1 MSGGLTSAS
10 FGTMRRGCL
19 RCCAVSVL
27 AVIAVGTTTP
37 THAAPPAETGV
48 IAERPPVMITERQ
61 PHHAVRMLGALQE
74 RIAHGDEAAVPLQQ
88 AVVLEI
94 TQELKSYP
102 PEVWT
107 SVRNR
112 QALIKF
118 ALSGGDP
125 TLLQLVLS
133 RKLFAEGEV
142 VIAQAALAYA
152 LGNRSVTLR
161 LLDKVDV
168 YDLPPSLA
176 GHLALVKAIVVANT
190 DLARVVRLCDDAR
203 LLSPGTLVEETA
215 LRLAIEA
222 TITQGDQA
230 KFEAIAL
237 RYFRRFPRSPFL
249 SAVIRPVARAI
260 AEGGYS
266 ERPEGAR
273 WVHAIVQYLDPNKL
287 VVFYTAVAEASLQS
301 SRLATT
307 IHAARMAQKYA
318 RKGSTEES
326 WALAYEGSALVI
338 GADRKQGLARLA
350 AAQSIGGNTAVRELI
365 DAARSVATLIE
376 QPPPILP
383 ATEAALAAAPAPA
396 MVAPL
401 RAGLPAEGPSPA
413 IAPAPAGAA
422 VPTLAAS
429 PTPLRAPTPAPSSA
443 GGTPAAVNAL
453 ARIAQVDKLLKDID
467 E

>member
-1 MSGGLTSAS
+1 MSAGRTSSGVLA
-10 FGTMRRGCL
+10 GRCGRLWGCAL
-19 RCCAVSVL
+19 SVL
-27 AVIAVGTTTP
+27 ATIASAGPSP
-37 THAAPPAETGV
+37 TRAAPPVESSV

-94 TQELKSYP
+94 AQELQAFP
-102 PEVWT
+102 LEAWT

-112 QALIKF
+112 QALIKY

-125 TLLQLVLS
+125 TLLQMVLG
-133 RKLFAEGEV
+133 RKLFAEAEIP
-142 VIAQAALAYA
+142 IAQAALAYA
-152 LGNRSVTLR
+152 QGNRSVVLR

-176 GHLALVKAIVVANT
+176 GHVALVKAIVVANT

-222 TITQGDQA
+222 TITQGDRT
-230 KFEAIAL
+230 KFEALAL

-249 SAVIRPVARAI
+249 AAVIRPVASAI
-260 AEGGYS
+260 ADGGYS
-266 ERPEGAR
+266 ERPDGAR
-273 WVHAIVQYLDPNKL
+273 WVHGVVQYLDPNKL
-287 VVFYTAVAEASLQS
+287 VAFYTALAEAGLRASK
-301 SRLATT
+301 LATT

-326 WALAYEGSALVI
+326 WALAYEGGALVI
-338 GADRKQGLARLA
+338 GSDRQQGLARLA
-350 AAQSIGGNTAVRELI
+350 AAQSIAGNTSVHELI
-365 DAARSVATLIE
+365 DAARAVATLI
-376 QPPPILP
+376 QMPPPSLP
-383 ATEAALAAAPAPA
+383 PASLPVTEAPPAAAEMAPLRGALPVADPSPARAPARAPPAAPAP
-396 MVAPL
+396 
-401 RAGLPAEGPSPA
+401 SPA
-413 IAPAPAGAA
+413 
-422 VPTLAAS
+422 PTFV
-429 PTPLRAPTPAPSSA
+429 

-453 ARIAQVDKLLKDID
+453 ARIAHVDKLLKDTD

>member
-1 MSGGLTSAS
+1 MRGGWTSTGVHA
-10 FGTMRRGCL
+10 GRRGL
-19 RCCAVSVL
+19 LWGLAVSVL
-27 AVIAVGTTTP
+27 AAIAVGGATP
-37 THAAPPAETGV
+37 TRAAPPAETSV

-88 AVVLEI
+88 AIVLEI
-94 TQELKSYP
+94 AQELTTFP

-125 TLLQLVLS
+125 TLLQMVLS

-142 VIAQAALAYA
+142 AVAQAALAYA
-152 LGNRSVTLR
+152 QGNRSVTLR

-168 YDLPPSLA
+168 YELPPSLA
-176 GHLALVKAIVVANT
+176 GHVALVKAIVVANT

-249 SAVIRPVARAI
+249 SAVVRPVARAI

-266 ERPEGAR
+266 ERPDGAR
-273 WVHAIVQYLDPNKL
+273 WVHAVVQYLDPNKL
-287 VVFYTAVAEASLQS
+287 VVFYTALAEAGLRS

-318 RKGSTEES
+318 RKGSADES

-338 GADRKQGLARLA
+338 GSDRAQGLARLA
-350 AAQSIGGNTAVRELI
+350 AAQSIGGNTSVQELI
-365 DAARSVATLIE
+365 DAARSVAKLIE
-376 QPPPILP
+376 LPPAMLP
-383 ATEAALAAAPAPA
+383 ATEAALAAVPAPA
-396 MVAPL
+396 ETAPL
-401 RAGLPAEGPSPA
+401 RAGLPAENPRPA
-413 IAPAPAGAA
+413 TAPESAGAA

-429 PTPLRAPTPAPSSA
+429 PIPTPTPAPSSA

-453 ARIAQVDKLLKDID
+453 ARIAHVDKLLKDTD

>member
-1 MSGGLTSAS
+1 MSGRSPSSAVLAR
-10 FGTMRRGCL
+10 RRGL
-19 RCCAVSVL
+19 LSGCAASAL
-27 AVIAVGTTTP
+27 AAIVVGGPTP
-37 THAAPPAETGV
+37 IFAAPPSEAGV
-48 IAERPPVMITERQ
+48 IAERPPVMVTQRQ

-88 AVVLEI
+88 AVVVEI
-94 TQELKSYP
+94 AQELSTFP

-112 QALIKF
+112 EALVKF

-133 RKLFAEGEV
+133 RKFFAESELA
-142 VIAQAALAYA
+142 IAQAALAYA
-152 LGNRSVTLR
+152 EGKRSVTLR

-176 GHLALVKAIVVANT
+176 GHIALVKAIVVANT

-249 SAVIRPVARAI
+249 SAVVRPVANAI
-260 AEGGYS
+260 SEGGYS
-266 ERPEGAR
+266 ERPDGAR
-273 WVHAIVQYLDPNKL
+273 WVHAVVQYLDPNKL
-287 VVFYTAVAEASLQS
+287 VMFYSALAEAGLRS
-301 SRLATT
+301 SRLATA

-318 RKGSTEES
+318 RKGSVDEA
-326 WALAYEGSALVI
+326 WALAHEGSALVI
-338 GADRKQGLARLA
+338 GSDRKLGLARLA
-350 AAQSIGGNTAVRELI
+350 AAQSIGGNASVQELI
-365 DAARSVATLIE
+365 DAARSVAMLIE

-383 ATEAALAAAPAPA
+383 ATEAALAASPAPA
-396 MVAPL
+396 ETTPT
-401 RAGLPAEGPSPA
+401 RAGLPIEKPA
-413 IAPAPAGAA
+413 VAPAPAGGTA
-422 VPTLAAS
+422 PTRVAS
-429 PTPLRAPTPAPSSA
+429 SDPTPTPAPSSA
-443 GGTPAAVNAL
+443 GGTPAAVHAL
-453 ARIAQVDKLLKDID
+453 ARIAHVDKLLKDID